1 MRFSYRRGGVT
12 LQPLMPS
19 HKPMQHD
26 PSESLVRSVRP
37 ECHNYICSWDE
48 HTEPRPEAAH
58 RPDAPFPYS
67 PTKIQLFSVTVFI
80 QSSRFILIKLERL
93 SVYQEKRSTTRSYML
108 YRMVLRIVIESG
120 SSIGTGWGT
129 CWK

>member
-48 HTEPRPEAAH
+48 HTEPRPEAAY
-58 RPDAPFPYS
+58 RPDASLLIHPQKYNFFP
-67 PTKIQLFSVTVFI
+67 
-80 QSSRFILIKLERL
+80 
-93 SVYQEKRSTTRSYML
+93 
-108 YRMVLRIVIESG
+108 
-120 SSIGTGWGT
+120 
-129 CWK
+129 